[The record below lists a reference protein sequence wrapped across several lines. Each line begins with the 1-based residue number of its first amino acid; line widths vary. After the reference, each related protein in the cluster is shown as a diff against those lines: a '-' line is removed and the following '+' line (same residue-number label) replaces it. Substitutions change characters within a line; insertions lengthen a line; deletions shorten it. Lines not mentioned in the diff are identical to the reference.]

1 MTTVVAQPSC
11 NGRKASPAQQADGRI
26 AQSRH
31 DFGTMVCMNGAAIF
45 SHAHIFDVMQ
55 AVFDR
60 PMSSLE
66 FEQPLRDANRGRQA
80 AHSIA
85 NRLVPFAFRLPAT
98 ADLEDLVQA
107 RPVGIAFEFR
117 RDANTADLQASMP
130 LVGGLSLLFWE
141 AQDP

>member
-1 MTTVVAQPSC
+1 MTTVVAQTSR
-11 NGRKASPAQQADGRI
+11 NGRKPSTAQQADSRI

-31 DFGTMVCMNGAAIF
+31 DFGTIVYMNGAAIF
-45 SHAHIFDVMQ
+45 SHGHIFDVMQ

-66 FEQPLRDANRGRQA
+66 FEQTLRDANHGRQA

-85 NRLVPFAFRLPAT
+85 HLLAPFPLRLPSA

-107 RPVGIAFEFR
+107 RPVGIPLEFR
-117 RDANTADLQASMP
+117 RDPNGAD
-130 LVGGLSLLFWE
+130 
-141 AQDP
+141 

>member
-1 MTTVVAQPSC
+1 MTTVVAQTSR

-31 DFGTMVCMNGAAIF
+31 DFGTMVCMNGAAVF
-45 SHAHIFDVMQ
+45 SHGHIFDVMQ
-55 AVFDR
+55 AIFDG

-66 FEQPLRDANRGRQA
+66 FEQTLRYANSGRETG
-80 AHSIA
+80 HSITNLLA
-85 NRLVPFAFRLPAT
+85 PFPFILPST

-117 RDANTADLQASMP
+117 RDPNGLDLQT
-130 LVGGLSLLFWE
+130 
-141 AQDP
+141 